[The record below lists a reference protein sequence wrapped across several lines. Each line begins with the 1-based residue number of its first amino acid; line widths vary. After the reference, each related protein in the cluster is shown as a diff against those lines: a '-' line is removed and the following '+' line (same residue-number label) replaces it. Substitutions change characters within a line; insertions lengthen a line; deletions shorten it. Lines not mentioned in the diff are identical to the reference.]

1 MKFITILLCKI
12 LAFVGKLIGKG
23 SSLPGKFALKLC
35 PDILTRLELPENIIA
50 ITSKYANAFLYIM
63 INL

>member
-12 LAFVGKLIGKG
+12 LAFVGKMIGKG

-35 PDILTRLELPENIIA
+35 PDILTRLPALSEWMENGKMTA
-50 ITSKYANAFLYIM
+50 SDAA
-63 INL
+63 